1 MSIALSKKAFFL
13 WMVLSLI
20 MAQLLY
26 GGELPY
32 REGEVLVRFKKQIQR
47 DFIKQRHVLSAMN
60 MEVIR
65 YYPLNAISLV
75 KMKVSEPVQD
85 SIKRL
90 KGNAEVDYAEPNYKR
105 YLTAVVPNDPL
116 FSSQWAL
123 QNIQSTEAWH
133 IERGERS
140 IVIAFADT
148 GIDYMHEDLRNN
160 LWKNFGED
168 WIASSPGYNGVDD
181 DGDGYID
188 NYFGINTITGS
199 GDPLDD
205 ESHGTHVSGIAG
217 AQGNNFKGVSG
228 VNWKVSI
235 MALKFIGSDGYGT
248 VADEIEAIE
257 FARMKAVKV
266 FNMSFAGAEFSTFE
280 RDALESAEEILF
292 IAAAGNGSVN
302 NDMVPCYPA
311 SYDLPNIVSVAA
323 SDEFD
328 NIAFFSNYGKNTV
341 SLVAPGMSILST
353 LPGDNYDTF
362 SGSSMST
369 SHVSGL
375 AALVLARSPWLS
387 VSQLKD
393 QILRT
398 VDTTPDLEEK
408 TLTGGRINVYRA
420 LTESVT
426 AGYIYSILPERG
438 PVGSEVAIRGSNF
451 KDAPGTVLFEGGL
464 QAPISSWRNDKIV
477 CQVPEGAT
485 TGLVHVITEEGTSN
499 GVSFEV
505 TLYPTM
511 VSFSF
516 AYASTE
522 EGQNSYIVLSNP
534 FDYPVTIYVKAVG
547 TSGDNTLKIITLNAY
562 EKLLWNL
569 TRWGILNETLFITCE
584 SEEFFAAA
592 LLIFNDD
599 LTRLI
604 SIPHIMGGPISL
616 YDVKRTR

>member
-1 MSIALSKKAFFL
+1 MSTASCKKAFFL
-13 WMVLSLI
+13 WMVLSLV

-32 REGEVLVRFKKQIQR
+32 REGEVLVRFKKPIQH

-60 MEVIR
+60 MEVVKH
-65 YYPLNAISLV
+65 YPLNAISLV

-123 QNIQSTEAWH
+123 QNIQSTQAWH
-133 IERGERS
+133 IEKGETS

-148 GIDYMHEDLRNN
+148 GIDYMHEDLKNN
-160 LWKNFGED
+160 LWRNSGED
-168 WIASSPGYNGVDD
+168 WIANCPGYNGVDD

-188 NYFGINTITGS
+188 NYFGINAITGS
-199 GDPLDD
+199 GDPLDA

-228 VNWKVSI
+228 VNWRVSI
-235 MALKFIGSDGYGT
+235 MALKFIGSEGYGT
-248 VADEIEAIE
+248 VADEIETIE
-257 FARMKAVKV
+257 FAEMKGIKV
-266 FNMSFAGAEFSTFE
+266 FNMSFGGTEFSIFE

-292 IAAAGNGSVN
+292 IAAAGNESLN
-302 NDMVPCYPA
+302 NDVVPLYPA
-311 SYDLPNIVSVAA
+311 SYDLPNIISVAA

-328 NIAFFSNYGKNTV
+328 DIAFFSNYGRNTV

-353 LPGDNYDTF
+353 LPGDSYDTF

-369 SHVSGL
+369 AHVSGL
-375 AALVLARSPWLS
+375 AALVLAKSPWLS
-387 VSQLKD
+387 VSQLTD

-398 VDTTPDLEEK
+398 VDTIPDLEEK
-408 TLTGGRINVYRA
+408 TLTGGRINAYRA

-426 AGYIYSILPERG
+426 GSYIYSISPERG

-451 KDAPGTVLFEGGL
+451 KDAPGAVLFEGDL

-505 TLYPTM
+505 SPYPTM
-511 VSFSF
+511 VRISFP
-516 AYASTE
+516 YASTE
-522 EGQNSYIVLSNP
+522 TGRNSYIILSNP
-534 FDYPVTIYVKAVG
+534 LDRPVTIYVKAVG

-569 TRWGILNETLFITCE
+569 TRLGILNETLFITCE

-592 LLIFNDD
+592 LVIVNDD
-599 LTRLI
+599 LTGLI
-604 SIPHIMGGPISL
+604 SIPHIIGGSTLPHN
-616 YDVKRTR
+616 VKLTR